1 MRRFKIDEKEFSEIN
16 ITPLT
21 DVVLV
26 LMLIFMIASPFLIVG
41 AFKVKLPNASTS
53 ESVNNKNIEV
63 FLDSSNK
70 IYLDN
75 RNVTMS
81 ELLLQIQLKLQTNP
95 DQSVIIKADKGVF
108 HGNFISLL
116 DELKKAGVTKFLIGT
131 SKKDQL

>member
-1 MRRFKIDEKEFSEIN
+1 MRRNKIDEKEFSDIN

-21 DVVLV
+21 DVVMV
-26 LMLIFMIASPFLIVG
+26 LLLIFMIASPFLIVG
-41 AFKVKLPNASTS
+41 AFKVKLPKATTA
-53 ESVNNKNIEV
+53 ESVNNKSIEV

-75 RNVTMS
+75 KNITMP
-81 ELLLQIQLKLQTNP
+81 ELLLQIQLKLKINP
-95 DQSVIIKADKGVF
+95 EQSVIIKADKEVF

-131 SKKDQL
+131 SKKEQ

>member
-1 MRRFKIDEKEFSEIN
+1 MEAKQFCIN
-16 ITPLT
+16 S
-21 DVVLV
+21 V
-26 LMLIFMIASPFLIVG
+26 
-41 AFKVKLPNASTS
+41 N

-75 RNVTMS
+75 KNVTMS

-95 DQSVIIKADKGVF
+95 DQSVIIKADKEVF
-108 HGNFISLL
+108 HGNFVGLL